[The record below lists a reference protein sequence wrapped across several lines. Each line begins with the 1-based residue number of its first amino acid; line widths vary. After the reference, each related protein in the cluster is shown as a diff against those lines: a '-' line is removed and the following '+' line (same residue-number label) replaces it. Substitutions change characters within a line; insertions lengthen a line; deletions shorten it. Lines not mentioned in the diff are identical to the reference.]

1 MDKKKSDF
9 TFICYHYLWSPWFLY
24 NNIVLYSH
32 KRVKHRW
39 QIAKQY
45 WNAWLSLL
53 WLQYVIRCLME
64 TSWTK
69 KIQRL
74 LDIWTK
80 LESFSWKEHDNYHG
94 DYNKTYDGDAC
105 KQKTCDMTVMH
116 GKNNTCDMMV
126 IHGTKNHMLMYGE
139 KNTSYMMVMHGKI
152 KTHLIWWWCI
162 VKKKKPMVMHGKKKP
177 HIIWWWCMAKWK
189 YK

>member
-1 MDKKKSDF
+1 
-9 TFICYHYLWSPWFLY
+9 
-24 NNIVLYSH
+24 
-32 KRVKHRW
+32 
-39 QIAKQY
+39 
-45 WNAWLSLL
+45 
-53 WLQYVIRCLME
+53 ME

-162 VKKKKPMVMHGKKKP
+162 VKKTKHISYDGDAWQNENTSNMMVMHGKIK
-177 HIIWWWCMAKWK
+177 IQVIWWWCMVK
-189 YK
+189 